1 MKMAGEQT
9 LNAPREAVWDALND
23 AEVLKMC
30 IPGCQELTKTS
41 DTSFA
46 AVAQAKVGP
55 VKAKFKGNVTLSDID
70 APNGYTISGEG
81 SGGAA
86 GFAKGA
92 AKVSLAD
99 GEPGQTVLTYDV
111 DANVGGKLAQIGSR
125 LVDGA
130 AKKMADEFFS
140 NFSAHFGDASEGEP
154 ADTAEESPTDVAS
167 ADQETANEA
176 AAQESSSG
184 RSMNPLVWIIVLG
197 LAAALLFYL
206 SR

>member
-23 AEVLKMC
+23 ADVLKKC
-30 IPGCQELTKTS
+30 IPGCQELNKTS
-41 DTSFA
+41 DTSFE

-92 AKVSLAD
+92 AKVSLVEA
-99 GEPGQTVLTYDV
+99 GGGQTLLSYDV
-111 DANVGGKLAQIGSR
+111 DANVGGKLAQIGQR

-140 NFSAHFGDASEGEP
+140 NFSAHFGEATEDEAVE
-154 ADTAEESPTDVAS
+154 V
-167 ADQETANEA
+167 ADQGMVDATAANQQDSDEMPTPET
-176 AAQESSSG
+176 STG
-184 RSMNPLVWIIVLG
+184 RSMNPLVWILVLG
-197 LAAALLFYL
+197 LAAAALFYL